1 MDKPQVQTKIVVLLK
16 RNLKYDAL
24 ECPVL
29 TPYLETK
36 QGLELV
42 TLDSSDGGL
51 AVVRPRPTLVMR
63 LAQLNGFQKIA
74 ELGHPVIWKPKHSS

>member
-1 MDKPQVQTKIVVLLK
+1 M
-16 RNLKYDAL
+16 
-24 ECPVL
+24 